1 MNSCC
6 LLPGGFPLTITGQ
19 GFASGATVS
28 VGSSACVVTSTSV
41 LEVICT
47 MPAEVRDTQIY
58 ICDVYRPC
66 VSCNVCTELAISE
79 DQQKTETERSVIFLH
94 KTNQNR
100 IEWTMKYRVCNCI
113 LDLMLPGHKHQ
124 WRSGSYHQSRH
135 YSPDVTHGLYL
146 LLSQYTCGV
155 SYLCHICECL
165 GLVGNFITYDNLL
178 WGFSSTLLHATHHQ
192 VNVFLIG
199 PPK

>member
-1 MNSCC
+1 M
-6 LLPGGFPLTITGQ
+6 
-19 GFASGATVS
+19 
-28 VGSSACVVTSTSV
+28 
-41 LEVICT
+41 
-47 MPAEVRDTQIY
+47 
-58 ICDVYRPC
+58 
-66 VSCNVCTELAISE
+66 
-79 DQQKTETERSVIFLH
+79 IFLH

-100 IEWTMKYRVCNCI
+100 IEWTMKYSVCNCV

-124 WRSGSYHQSRH
+124 WRSGSYRQSRH

-155 SYLCHICECL
+155 SYLCYICECL

-199 PPK
+199 GHQNNCLSRMPLSEYSMLHCFCAGDLLYCIAPFCCTQ